1 MPITAPGI
9 GSGLDVNS
17 IVSQLMAVERQPL
30 DALDQKEATFQAKI
44 SAYGNIKSALSSFQ
58 TAVRGLSDISKF
70 QILKATSAD
79 TTVYTAT
86 ASSSAV
92 PGNYA
97 VEVTQLAQA
106 HTLRSNGFANLTD
119 VVGSGTLTFQ
129 YGTLGSNPFALNP
142 DKAAQTVTIGASQN
156 TLSGIRDAVNAANI
170 GVTASIV
177 NDGAAG
183 TPYKLVFTSKD
194 TGESSSLKVTVTDDD
209 TIHTD
214 TSGLSQLAYDPNA
227 VAGSGKN
234 LVQTVAAQNALLNV
248 NGITGISKA
257 SNTVSDV
264 IQGVTLNLL
273 KQAPGTTV
281 NLTVVKDTASVKTN
295 VEAFVKAYN
304 DISKT
309 LKDLTAYNAAT
320 KQSALLQGDPSALS
334 IQRQVRSTLTNALQF
349 AGGNYTLLSQIGVS
363 FQKDGTLKLDST
375 KLQTAI
381 DNNFNDIAG
390 LFAALG
396 KPSDGLVNYVSATDK
411 TKPGSYEVSVSALA
425 TQGFVAG
432 AATAALA
439 DGAPGSGTFTTPF
452 VIDATNNTLVL
463 KVDGVESGTVTLA
476 QGTYT
481 TAALLTAEIQSRIN
495 GDGALKNAG
504 VSVAVSFD
512 SPTDTLKIAS
522 SRYGLAST
530 VEFTAV
536 GTGTAAT
543 LGFTVGAGTAG
554 QDVAGT
560 LNGVAATG
568 SGQFLTGAADNAVE
582 GLRLQ
587 ITGGAVGV
595 SRGTVNYSQGYAY
608 QLDKLADSL
617 LGTSGPITSRTDG
630 INKSITDIG
639 KQRDAINRRLVDV
652 EQHLR
657 AQFAA
662 MDILVANLKT
672 TSNFLTQQLSSLST
686 STRQGGA

>member
-17 IVSQLMAVERQPL
+17 IISQLLAVERLPL
-30 DALDQKEATFQAKI
+30 NALDRKEAVFQAKI
-44 SAYGNIKSALSSFQ
+44 SAYGNIKGALSSFQ
-58 TAVRGLSDISKF
+58 TAVRGLSDIARF
-70 QILKATSAD
+70 QTIKATSAD
-79 TTVYTAT
+79 TTVYTAA

-97 VEVTQLAQA
+97 VEVTQLAQT
-106 HTLRSNGFANLTD
+106 HSLRSEGFANLTS

-129 YGTLGSNPFALNP
+129 YGTLGSNPFSLNP
-142 DKAAQTVTIGASQN
+142 DKTAQTVTISPSQN

-170 GVTASIV
+170 GVTAIIV
-177 NDGAAG
+177 NDGSAG
-183 TPYKLVFTSKD
+183 TPNKLVFTSKD
-194 TGESSSLKVTVTDDD
+194 TGESNSLKVTVTDDD
-209 TIHTD
+209 TTHTD
-214 TSGLSQLAYDPNA
+214 TSGLSQLAYDPTA
-227 VAGSGKN
+227 VVGSGKN

-248 NGITGISKA
+248 NGINGISKA
-257 SNTVSDV
+257 NNTVTDV

-281 NLTVVKDTASVKTN
+281 NLTVVKDTASVKSN

-320 KQSALLQGDPSALS
+320 KQAALLQGDPSALS
-334 IQRQVRSTLTNALQF
+334 MQRQVRSVLTNALQF
-349 AGGNYTLLSQIGVS
+349 AGGSYTVLSQIGVS
-363 FQKDGTLKLDST
+363 FQTDGSLKLDSA

-396 KPSDGLVNYVSATDK
+396 KPTDALVSYAGATAK
-411 TKPGSYEVSVSALA
+411 TQPGSYDVSVSALA
-425 TQGFVAG
+425 TQGFAAS

-452 VIDATNNTLVL
+452 VIDATNNTLAL
-463 KVDGVESGTVTLA
+463 KVDGVQSGTVTLA

-481 TAALLTAEIQSRIN
+481 TAALLLAEIQSRIN

-504 VSVAVSFD
+504 VSVAVNFD
-512 SPTDTLKIAS
+512 SPTDTLKIVS
-522 SRYGLAST
+522 SRYGLDST

-543 LGFTVGAGTAG
+543 LGFSVGAGTAG
-554 QDVAGT
+554 QDVTGT
-560 LNGVAATG
+560 INGAAASG
-568 SGQFLTGAADNAVE
+568 SGQFLTGAGDNAVE

-608 QLDKLADSL
+608 QLDKLADNL

-630 INKSITDIG
+630 ITRSITGIG
-639 KQRDAINRRLVDV
+639 KQRDAINQRLVGV
-652 EQHLR
+652 EQRLR

-662 MDILVANLKT
+662 MDNLVAKLKS
-672 TSNFLTQQLSSLST
+672 TSDFLTQQLSSLSA
-686 STRQGGA
+686 STR